1 MPASTLTLFQDFKE
15 QLAKGKH
22 DLSAH
27 SFKVCLS
34 NTAPSASANTVLA
47 DITQIAAGNGYV
59 SGGFDLDSETLSE
72 TGGVAKWTIADEVIT
87 AAGGSMAAFRYAVVY
102 NDTQSTPA
110 KPVVGFYDYGSS
122 VTLGDGE
129 SLTLDFD
136 GTNGV
141 LTIT

>member
-22 DLSAH
+22 DLGSH
-27 SFKVCLS
+27 SFKAALT
-34 NTAPSASANTVLA
+34 NTAPSASAGTVLA
-47 DITQIAAGNGYV
+47 DITQIAAGNGYLA
-59 SGGFDLDSETLSE
+59 GGYDLDSEALSE

-87 AAGGSMAAFRYAVVY
+87 ASGGSMAAFRYVVLY

-110 KPVVGFYDYGSS
+110 KPLVGFYDYGSS